1 MRRNT
6 VRVLVLGRFEARY
19 PEVVAMLER
28 NSQFELVDTGR
39 SPDVIVEL
47 RHPQCWKQLPKG
59 KRFPAVVVVAQA
71 VSPCTEDEAFA
82 FHADDYV
89 DNSRYLVDA
98 VLDAHRA
105 RRYPETA

>member
-1 MRRNT
+1 MRRQT
-6 VRVLVLGRFEARY
+6 VRVFVLGQFEERY
-19 PEVVAMLER
+19 PEVMAVLAR
-28 NSQFELVDTGR
+28 HAQFEIVDASRT
-39 SPDVIVEL
+39 PDVIVEL

-82 FHADDYV
+82 FHADEYV
-89 DNSRYLVDA
+89 DNSRHLVDA

-105 RRYPETA
+105 RRYPESA